1 MTWFTFRFLWVVIP
15 HFRQSALVM
24 AACATFGVWT
34 VRVMP
39 GDVGAPYV
47 VLLFCQLFTA
57 SSEFRLPAD
66 SGHLDPLLV
75 KGALRHRLALS
86 HWALS
91 GGPGWM
97 AWFVVAVAEAWSI
110 GVGEAVGWRLTSFS
124 SILIVSSLAW
134 AATLPATRF
143 LGGAIWVLTMGLLA
157 LSADGLL
164 WVQRVLEGPQ
174 ATTLE
179 GTLSGVV
186 LAIAIPFVLLV
197 PAART
202 TVGQPAVLASI
213 IGLSGLAVA
222 MGVHWITA
230 RDFTERA

>member
-1 MTWFTFRFLWVVIP
+1 MTWFTFRFLWVALP
-15 HFRQSALVM
+15 HFRQSAVVM
-24 AACATFGVWT
+24 AACAAFGVWT

-39 GDVGAPYV
+39 GDIGAPYV

-75 KGALRHRLALS
+75 KGALRHRLALA

-91 GGPGWM
+91 GGPGWL
-97 AWFVVAVAEAWSI
+97 AWVVVALVEAWSV
-110 GVGEAVGWRLTSFS
+110 GVGEAVGWRLTSVAS
-124 SILIVSSLAW
+124 MLIVSSLAW
-134 AATLPATRF
+134 AATLPTTRF
-143 LGGAIWVLTMGLLA
+143 LGGAFWVLAMGLLGF
-157 LSADGLL
+157 SADGLL

-174 ATTLE
+174 AATLE
-179 GTLSGVV
+179 GTLSSVV
-186 LAIAIPFVLLV
+186 LVIAVPFVFLV

-202 TVGQPAVLASI
+202 TVGHPTVLTSI

-222 MGVHWITA
+222 LGVHWVAA
-230 RDFTERA
+230 RDFAERA